1 MVYKKYCSYCGK
13 EILPGTGIMY
23 VLNDG
28 KILYFCSKKCL
39 RYYEMKRDNRKY
51 KWTKFYVKQKTR

>member
-1 MVYKKYCSYCGK
+1 MVLKNSCHFCGK
-13 EILPGTGIMY
+13 DINPGSGIMY

-39 RYYEMKRDNRKY
+39 KSYEKGRDPRKY
-51 KWTKFYVKQKTR
+51 KWTKFYNSNIR